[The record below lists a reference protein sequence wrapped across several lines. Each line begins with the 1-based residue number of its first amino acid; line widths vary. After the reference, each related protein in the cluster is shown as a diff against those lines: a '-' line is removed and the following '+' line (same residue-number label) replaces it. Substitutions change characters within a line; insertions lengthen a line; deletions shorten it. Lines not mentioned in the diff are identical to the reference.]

1 MCGCVHMC
9 NKFVIL
15 YISTDT
21 LAALPHNT
29 KLRIYGWMFLS
40 ASSFLRD
47 QCFCATPTFKWLV
60 IPVMVLKCNIYC
72 MKNIKLGFTWHL
84 VTRDGCMAYRH
95 THFYDRSIELRDRC
109 FCATPTFK
117 WLVIVVMV
125 LKCCVK

>member
-1 MCGCVHMC
+1 MC

-15 YISTDT
+15 YISTGT

-40 ASSFLRD
+40 ASSFLCD
-47 QCFCATPTFKWLV
+47 QCFCATPTFKCLV

-84 VTRDGCMAYRH
+84 VTCDGCWPI
-95 THFYDRSIELRDRC
+95 D
-109 FCATPTFK
+109 TPNFTIDQSNC
-117 WLVIVVMV
+117 VIDASVPRP
-125 LKCCVK
+125 LLNGLIS